1 MYSLSPSFDPYS
13 AIPNPP
19 TELLAEGPSLVLEAD
34 NFMRHTLVGLLRE
47 AGAKNVMTARTASD
61 AMHILAEQPPSLI
74 IADWSEQ
81 ADPAEDRIRFIRQIR
96 NSAETPYQATPLI
109 LVSAARS
116 GRDIGLAR
124 DAGVS
129 EFLVKPLA
137 PATFIQRLKSMNAG
151 ARNFVESVRFSGPDR
166 RRNQRNGPKP
176 SFKRTKDVEDGHT
189 TPIRAARASALAIH
203 LETRAS
209 ADPLAIRVSQSL
221 SRYLTWV
228 EDYTFVDE
236 EVVEM
241 HRAALGQLIRMADDG
256 NPLRIP
262 VVCGLEQVVA
272 KRMT

>member
-1 MYSLSPSFDPYS
+1 MYSRSSSCVQYS
-13 AIPNPP
+13 ATSHPT
-19 TELLAEGPSLVLEAD
+19 TELLAVAPSLVLEAD
-34 NFMRHTLVGLLRE
+34 NYMRRTLVGLLRD
-47 AGAKNVMTARTASD
+47 AGATTVLTARSASS
-61 AMHILAEQPPSLI
+61 AMHIIEEQPPSLI

-81 ADPAEDRIRFIRQIR
+81 VDPAEDRIRFIRRIR
-96 NSAETPYQATPLI
+96 NSAETAYQTTPLV

-116 GRDIGLAR
+116 GREIGLAR

-137 PATFIQRLKSMNAG
+137 PAILLQRLKSMDNG
-151 ARNFVESVRFSGPDR
+151 AREFIQSVRFSGPDR
-166 RRNQRNGPKP
+166 RRNRRKIAKP
-176 SFKRTKDVEDGHT
+176 TFKRTKDVEDGLT

-203 LETRAS
+203 LETRAA

-228 EDYTFVDE
+228 DDYTYVDV

-241 HRAALGQLIRMADDG
+241 HRAALAQLTRMSDDG

-262 VVCGLEQVVA
+262 VVRGLEQVVA
-272 KRMT
+272 KRMI